1 MGAPGCRQRGS
12 RCRRPEREAGPVCPR
27 LDERARW
34 PRESERAGG
43 RGKWSHRGQVRTQG
57 ARAGVQ
63 VRDGSGPGPQQG
75 QRRGSHSG
83 QHEGRAN
90 GIYRAGGM
98 SCGLFKKKKG
108 KKRSQEHPRRVA
120 WAADGVSR
128 RPWLKER
135 GGRRPGLSSRKAHG
149 YSRDR
154 RPKRTDQ

>member
-108 KKRSQEHPRRVA
+108 KKGAENTRDV
-120 WAADGVSR
+120 W
-128 RPWLKER
+128 R
-135 GGRRPGLSSRKAHG
+135 GQPTA
-149 YSRDR
+149 
-154 RPKRTDQ
+154 